1 MNKFIE
7 KSKNLKIY
15 SIMKRIK
22 LEKLFA
28 LGIIFLLL
36 ISTFLI
42 FIPKVESQ
50 NRFSGKGSGTPWD
63 PYVITNVKQLQEMK
77 YDLKAH
83 YVLGNDIDASET
95 KNWNNGQGFEP
106 IGDFYN
112 RFTGSF
118 DGKGYKIYN
127 LYINTTRAYVGLF
140 GFVGKEGIVKNVGLE
155 NVKMSSTRWF
165 IGGLVGLNEYGT
177 VSNCYSTGTVKGGEY
192 VGGLIGENYRGTISN
207 CYSTVFVN
215 GERIVGGLIGLNNGT
230 VFNCYSTGSVNGG
243 EDVGGLIGYSYG
255 VVSNCYST
263 ASVNGTEAVGGLV
276 GINFNIISNCY
287 STGTVNGKLAV
298 GGLVGINFNIISNC
312 YSTASIN
319 GKQGVGGLV
328 GINVGT
334 VSNCYSTGTVKG
346 GEYVG
351 GLIGENYR
359 GTISN
364 CYSTVFVNGERIVG
378 GLIGLNNG
386 TVFNCYSTGSVNGG
400 EDVGGLI
407 GYSYGVVSNCYSTA
421 SVNGTEAVGG
431 LVGINFNIISNC
443 YSTGTVNGK
452 LAVGGL
458 VGINFNIISNC
469 YSTASINGKQG
480 VGGLVGINVGTVSNC
495 YSTGTVKGGEYV
507 GGLIGVNRK
516 TVSNS
521 FWDIETS
528 GLKRSDG
535 GTGKTTAEM
544 KNVRTYTDVG
554 WSKGLESPWDF
565 VGNPYDDKGNEDIWD
580 IKPNINNGYPY
591 LTTIKT
597 ISTIEARRQ
606 LYENY
611 AKALDPWYW
620 NNKGNE
626 LLAMFEED
634 FIKSFTTPLGI
645 LKTIAKKLA
654 QGKYSSA
661 ELIAKE
667 VITIAGVT
675 ATWDISG
682 VLGFTYS
689 SVYESRI
696 TNPSEEM
703 QKIFSLIKEGK
714 IEDALNHIR
723 DLLNYLKIA
732 RSKVDDPLVP
742 AMYPVSKE
750 RVKKLFDSTISF
762 LEGEQISL
770 FQNGIEITLEEPGH
784 KLYLHIYDNLGRHV
798 GINYESGKIETEIPN
813 CSYIDLD
820 NAIIIMLPLNLTNF
834 RILVD
839 AKYATKPIENYS
851 IMIQV
856 YKEGN
861 LVSSTSLSSQININ
875 TKKEYSL
882 QLTGDLKPILNELT
896 TTPSPSPTITSPTQ
910 TLTTSPSAAPLNI
923 ELIIIIIVIAAILAS
938 LVIVFR
944 KYKAK

>member
-1 MNKFIE
+1 MNNFIE

-50 NRFSGKGSGTPWD
+50 NRFSGKGSGTPND
-63 PYVITNVKQLQEMK
+63 PYIITNAKQLQEMK
-77 YDLKAH
+77 YDLKAY

-95 KNWNNGQGFEP
+95 RFWNDGRGFEP

-140 GFVGKEGIVKNVGLE
+140 GFVEQKGIVKNVGLE
-155 NVKMSSTRWF
+155 NVKISSTRWF

-243 EDVGGLIGYSYG
+243 EDVGGLIGLNNG

-298 GGLVGINFNIISNC
+298 GGLVGINVGTVSNC

-319 GKQGVGGLV
+319 GKQV
-328 GINVGT
+328 
-334 VSNCYSTGTVKG
+334 
-346 GEYVG
+346 
-351 GLIGENYR
+351 
-359 GTISN
+359 
-364 CYSTVFVNGERIVG
+364 
-378 GLIGLNNG
+378 
-386 TVFNCYSTGSVNGG
+386 
-400 EDVGGLI
+400 
-407 GYSYGVVSNCYSTA
+407 
-421 SVNGTEAVGG
+421 
-431 LVGINFNIISNC
+431 
-443 YSTGTVNGK
+443 
-452 LAVGGL
+452 
-458 VGINFNIISNC
+458 
-469 YSTASINGKQG
+469 

-626 LLAMFEED
+626 LLAMFGED

-654 QGKYSSA
+654 LGKYSSA

-675 ATWDISG
+675 ATWDISA

-784 KLYLHIYDNLGRHV
+784 KLYLHVYDNLGRHV
-798 GINYESGKIETEIPN
+798 GINYERGKIETEIPN
-813 CSYIDLD
+813 SSYIDLD

-834 RILVD
+834 RFLVD
-839 AKYATKPIENYS
+839 AKYATKPIESYS
-851 IMIQV
+851 LMIQV

-910 TLTTSPSAAPLNI
+910 TLTTQTPTTSSSAALPNI
-923 ELIIIIIVIAAILAS
+923 ELIIIIIMVIAAILAS

>member
-165 IGGLVGLNEYGT
+165 IGGLVGLNEY
-177 VSNCYSTGTVKGGEY
+177 
-192 VGGLIGENYRGTISN
+192 
-207 CYSTVFVN
+207 
-215 GERIVGGLIGLNNGT
+215 
-230 VFNCYSTGSVNGG
+230 
-243 EDVGGLIGYSYG
+243 
-255 VVSNCYST
+255 
-263 ASVNGTEAVGGLV
+263 
-276 GINFNIISNCY
+276 
-287 STGTVNGKLAV
+287 
-298 GGLVGINFNIISNC
+298 
-312 YSTASIN
+312 
-319 GKQGVGGLV
+319 
-328 GINVGT
+328 GT